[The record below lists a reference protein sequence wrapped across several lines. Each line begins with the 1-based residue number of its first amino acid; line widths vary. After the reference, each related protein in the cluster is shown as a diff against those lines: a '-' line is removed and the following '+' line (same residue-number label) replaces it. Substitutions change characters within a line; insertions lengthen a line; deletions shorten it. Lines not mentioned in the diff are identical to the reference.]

1 MKTIFALNL
10 LLLCVLLPEAGSAQ
24 LILFTGNIF
33 NENTGNA
40 LENVNIFESNSGIGT
55 ITNLSGFFSLM
66 LKPGNTE
73 IVISHDGFQKFTKKL
88 VLKNDTSMTVSLVP
102 VFNLKSKSRET
113 ESQKTADKLE
123 TTKKH

>member
-73 IVISHDGFQKFTKKL
+73 IVISHDGFQKFAKKL

-102 VFNLKSKSRET
+102 VFNLKSKSKET

>member
-1 MKTIFALNL
+1 MKTIFALNIL
-10 LLLCVLLPEAGSAQ
+10 LLFALFPETGSAQ

-33 NENTGNA
+33 NESTGNA

-66 LKPGNTE
+66 LKPGTAE

-88 VLKNDTSMTVSLVP
+88 VLKNDTSMTVSLAP
-102 VFNLKSKSRET
+102 ILNLKSKSKES
-113 ESQKTADKLE
+113 ESQNTANRLE
-123 TTKKH
+123 STKKQ